1 MKRTTTTER
10 RRTSEAGFTLLE
22 VLMAMVILGV
32 GVLTI
37 GVAQL
42 SAIKM
47 SSRSEHMSQAMY
59 LAQEQMEVFMAM
71 SQGAAFLTLPVVDA
85 PDPGGMID
93 IDPNDNDFTNYT
105 RTWTVEPNLPNPGVT
120 RITITVIWNTAARG
134 PNQVQLQG
142 IRTS

>member
-1 MKRTTTTER
+1 MMRTRTTER
-10 RRTSEAGFTLLE
+10 TRTSEAGFTLLE

-47 SSRSEHMSQAMY
+47 SSRSQHLSQAMY
-59 LAQEQMEVFMAM
+59 LAQEQMEVFMVLP
-71 SQGAAFLTLPVVDA
+71 QGSAFLTLPVVDA
-85 PDPGGMID
+85 PDPAGTID
-93 IDPNDNDFTNYT
+93 IDPNDNDLTNYT
-105 RTWTVEPNLPNPGVT
+105 RTWTVEPNVPNPGVT
-120 RITITVIWNTAARG
+120 RITITVTWNTATRG
-134 PNQVQLQG
+134 PTQVQLQG

>member
-1 MKRTTTTER
+1 MMRTRTTER
-10 RRTSEAGFTLLE
+10 TRTSEAGFTLLE

-47 SSRSEHMSQAMY
+47 SSRSQHLSQAMY
-59 LAQEQMEVFMAM
+59 LAQEQMEVFMVLP
-71 SQGAAFLTLPVVDA
+71 QGSAFLTLPVVDA
-85 PDPGGMID
+85 PDPAGLID
-93 IDPNDNDFTNYT
+93 IDPNDDDLTNYT
-105 RTWTVEPNLPNPGVT
+105 RIWTVEPNVPNPGVT
-120 RITITVIWNTAARG
+120 RITITVTWNTATRG
-134 PNQVQLQG
+134 PTQVQLQG

>member
-1 MKRTTTTER
+1 MKQT
-10 RRTSEAGFTLLE
+10 RTSEAGFTLLE
-22 VLMAMVILGV
+22 VLIAMVILGA

-47 SSRSEHMSQAMY
+47 SSRSEHLSQAMY

-71 SQGAAFLTLPVVDA
+71 PQGAAFLALPVIDA
-85 PDPGGMID
+85 PDPVGTID
-93 IDPNDNDFTNYT
+93 IYPNDNDLTNYT

-120 RITITVIWNTAARG
+120 RITITVTWNMATRG
-134 PNQVQLQG
+134 PTQVQLQG